1 MSATEV
7 INDMITY
14 VTHLH
19 RGFISYDK
27 IKLKDG
33 TIVMKATQA
42 EYYANWLQMQYY
54 GIDIKKKTTML
65 YLMRMYV
72 EALELLK
79 KKSIKKFCWQR
90 NELGFSYDAVQV
102 IRKIELVIYI
112 FSFDTFGGDNELY
125 NKIQASENISYTLMQ
140 LRDRR
145 FLPDEAFSNETAV
158 APNDINSISWGF

>member
-7 INDMITY
+7 INEMITY

-33 TIVMKATQA
+33 TIVTKATQA

-54 GIDIKKKTTML
+54 GIDVKKKSTML

-79 KKSIKKFCWQR
+79 KKSIKTFGWQR

-102 IRKIELVIYI
+102 IRMIEVVIYI
-112 FSFDTFGGDNELY
+112 FLFDTFGCDNEMY
-125 NKIQASENISYTLMQ
+125 NKIQDSENISYTLMQ
-140 LRDRR
+140 LRARR
-145 FLPDEAFSNETAV
+145 FLPDEAFSNETVV
-158 APNDINSISWGF
+158 APNDLNDISWGF